1 MVERTVGD
9 YTTAYPCMTMDSHG
23 HIVPHLYAVCP
34 HCKEPKKDHVIRL
47 VRELAKSLVGTDVPE
62 VKSYLKEQVPV
73 DFDGRGSYCIPGA
86 MPG

>member
-1 MVERTVGD
+1 M
-9 YTTAYPCMTMDSHG
+9 CH
-23 HIVPHLYAVCP
+23 
-34 HCKEPKKDHVIRL
+34 HCKRPRKDHI
-47 VRELAKSLVGTDVPE
+47 RELAKSLVGTDVPE